1 MTTYRWD
8 SLPWKDEEMHI
19 DGFEVSFLV
28 RIEDVTSRILEGIT
42 DDMSEDDRNAAIQ
55 AAQGALVNEMNT
67 NDTNGYEYEV
77 KSFYYGNEYYMFVY
91 HTYRDVRL
99 VAAPPE

>member
-1 MTTYRWD
+1 M
-8 SLPWKDEEMHI
+8 SKDEEMHI
-19 DGFEVSFLV
+19 DGFGSFLV

-42 DDMSEDDRNAAIQ
+42 DDMSEDDRNNVQ

-77 KSFYYGNEYYMFVY
+77 KSFTTVTSTTCSYTTRTEM
-91 HTYRDVRL
+91 
-99 VAAPPE
+99 